1 MAERSSL
8 VQEKMRH
15 AEEEAAAKAAAEQ
28 AAVAAVRRKAYLLSQ
43 ERRRQCL
50 ESAVQPMLGASRGS
64 LKSTTSSLSLPSLIS
79 VSHQPHLSEPATI
92 DFGGTIECY

>member
-1 MAERSSL
+1 MSWGAL

-28 AAVAAVRRKAYLLSQ
+28 AAAAAARRKAYLLSQ

-50 ESAVQPMLGASRGS
+50 ESAAQPMLGASRGS
-64 LKSTTSSLSLPSLIS
+64 LRCTTSSLSLPSLTS
-79 VSHQPHLSEPATI
+79 VSPQQTS
-92 DFGGTIECY
+92 